1 MIELKKGMLAR
12 SKAGHDSGE
21 VFVINQVEQEYVYLV
36 DGCSRTLDH
45 PKKKK
50 RKHIQVIY
58 CTPFSL
64 EMLYASGKTVTN
76 ETIKRAIKDYNRNV
90 LTERV

>member
-1 MIELKKGMLAR
+1 MVELKKGMLAR

-58 CTPFSL
+58 CTPVSYTHL
-64 EMLYASGKTVTN
+64 DVY
-76 ETIKRAIKDYNRNV
+76 KRQRYGWSQ
-90 LTERV
+90 TW